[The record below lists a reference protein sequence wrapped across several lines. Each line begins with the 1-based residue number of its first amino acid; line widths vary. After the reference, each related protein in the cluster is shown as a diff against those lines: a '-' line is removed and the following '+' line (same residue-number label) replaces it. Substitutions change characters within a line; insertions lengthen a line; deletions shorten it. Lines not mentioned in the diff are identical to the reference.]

1 LELEEIMNI
10 SRRALLAGGAAAVLA
25 PRFASANTFPS
36 SPLKIVVPFAA
47 GGPTDFIVR
56 LLNDPLAGNLGQ
68 TVVIENRAGAAG
80 NLGAMAVAQG
90 QADGY
95 TMLHSTVAMLGV
107 NPILY
112 PSNNYNPLKDFETI
126 ATTASLPNVLIVNP
140 QYTDVKS
147 VAELVEFAKK
157 KKNGIT
163 YATFGSGSSPHIL
176 GALFQKLTGIEAVP
190 IPFRGSAPALTE
202 VVGGRV
208 DVLFDSMTTSAEQIK
223 SGTVRGLA
231 VTSPERAPQFP
242 DIPTMKEVGFSGF
255 DLNFWFSVQVPL
267 ATPASAVERLQAAF
281 QQTMSQQSFADALAQ
296 RGAERLIVPKEQLK
310 EFVAR
315 ESENWRRV
323 AEEIGLK
330 PL

>member
-1 LELEEIMNI
+1 MKIN
-10 SRRALLAGGAAAVLA
+10 RRTFLAGSMAAALA
-25 PRFASANTFPS
+25 PRFASANTFPV
-36 SPLKIVVPFAA
+36 SPLKVVVPFAP
-47 GGPTDFIVR
+47 GGPTDFIIR
-56 LLNDPLAGNLGQ
+56 LLNDPLAGNLRQ

-80 NLGAMAVAQG
+80 NIGAMAVAQG
-90 QADGY
+90 PADGY
-95 TMLHSTVAMLGV
+95 TLLHSTVAMLGV

-112 PSNNYNPLKDFETI
+112 PSNTYNPLKDFQTI

-147 VAELVEFAKK
+147 VAELVEYAKK
-157 KKNGIT
+157 KKGGLT

-176 GALFQKLTGIEAVP
+176 GALFQKLTGIEALP

-208 DVLFDSMTTSAEQIK
+208 DILFDSITTSAEQIK

-231 VTSPERAPQFP
+231 VTSPNRVPQLP
-242 DIPTMKEVGFSGF
+242 DVPTMKEVGFSGF
-255 DLNFWFSVQVPL
+255 DLNFWFSIQVPT
-267 ATPASAVERLQAAF
+267 ATPAATVERLQAAF
-281 QQTMSQQSFADALAQ
+281 EQTASQQAFADALTQ
-296 RGAERLIVPKEQLK
+296 RGAERLMVPKEQLK

-315 ESENWRRV
+315 ESERWTRV
-323 AEEIGLK
+323 AQDIGLK